1 MDPREKSAELFY
13 SALDL
18 VSRTTGSADSR
29 LSRALGHGA
38 DFVGY
43 AKRRR
48 KRSAS
53 LEEIFGV
60 LAVTGQPDC
69 VVFGK
74 LFPQPAPAELLRLVC
89 DADPRHRQAEPPL
102 LARVRKVCEGL
113 NLRQLKSAETLAWP
127 RRMILG
133 VIDELRF
140 KHLRLGLLGIEETIE
155 SLLVS
160 LACAHKLTPE
170 RLGSLAFAI
179 SLWGDIQRSAGYAGR
194 GLLACALGLDL
205 AEKSTDRWARAR
217 CLWLAAVQMHHLGH
231 SELGLPWLDEAS
243 LHFGLEQ
250 EYSYLPQLLVT
261 RGILQSALGRKEEA
275 ARSMCDALEK
285 LKATDERWR
294 HEAMLQLAILWQEA
308 GRFEEALG
316 HWVELLRAHASR
328 DVHQAD
334 LQLWKS
340 AAHLG
345 LGQTSESVMAFGEA
359 VRLLSESGQEAAAA
373 WALCGI
379 ARRLLEQGRAQSIG
393 AAVSEVQRAWAK
405 STLSPRLVRWL
416 EDFFALARLRRFTR
430 ADLADLKSRLQEV
443 SPPPVAVPMD
453 LEPVSCSFEIRITLT
468 FGEAEDE
475 TGAGDA
481 RPEHC
486 QCLL

>member
-113 NLRQLKSAETLAWP
+113 DLRQLKSAETLAWP

-140 KHLRLGLLGIEETIE
+140 TRQCSNWRSCGRKPA
-155 SLLVS
+155 VS
-160 LACAHKLTPE
+160 
-170 RLGSLAFAI
+170 RR
-179 SLWGDIQRSAGYAGR
+179 RSA
-194 GLLACALGLDL
+194 
-205 AEKSTDRWARAR
+205 
-217 CLWLAAVQMHHLGH
+217 
-231 SELGLPWLDEAS
+231 
-243 LHFGLEQ
+243 
-250 EYSYLPQLLVT
+250 
-261 RGILQSALGRKEEA
+261 
-275 ARSMCDALEK
+275 
-285 LKATDERWR
+285 
-294 HEAMLQLAILWQEA
+294 
-308 GRFEEALG
+308 
-316 HWVELLRAHASR
+316 
-328 DVHQAD
+328 
-334 LQLWKS
+334 
-340 AAHLG
+340 
-345 LGQTSESVMAFGEA
+345 
-359 VRLLSESGQEAAAA
+359 
-373 WALCGI
+373 
-379 ARRLLEQGRAQSIG
+379 IG
-393 AAVSEVQRAWAK
+393 WSC
-405 STLSPRLVRWL
+405 
-416 EDFFALARLRRFTR
+416 FALMTVVTSTRPISSCGNPRRTWASAKHR
-430 ADLADLKSRLQEV
+430 KA
-443 SPPPVAVPMD
+443 
-453 LEPVSCSFEIRITLT
+453 
-468 FGEAEDE
+468 
-475 TGAGDA
+475 
-481 RPEHC
+481 
-486 QCLL
+486 